1 MKFAFAADLHLSK
14 YSQDKVEETTG
25 LSERLYGIRN
35 VIYDIAEYCL
45 SEKISVIVLGG
56 DLLHG
61 KSIIYTVAMGVLTE
75 YFRSY
80 PSLNFIIIDG
90 NHDLSD
96 KGDEAVSALMSLD
109 NELNVERITTPTLKG
124 NIMFIPYSTKVVEEV
139 KKNSAKYLVSHFGL
153 NEAVLNSGTSIV
165 SDIGLKDL
173 KGYKYVLLGHYHLP
187 QEIIRDDICVYY
199 AGSVV
204 QLDWGEKH
212 EEKRFLIVDT
222 ENDFIETVP
231 TKGYIKHFEFELTS
245 KNKAEVLEKARSVK
259 KNGHHVNIKKIEEMN
274 TEDIEGEFRVV
285 DRTEKDVTDRGLSST
300 MSMRDKLYRYME
312 IRKIEEDLKVMYEKV
327 AIDLISS
334 CEDLVERVEK

>member
-14 YSQDKVEETTG
+14 YSQDKIEETTG

-35 VIYDIAEYCL
+35 VMYDIAEFCL
-45 SEKISVIVLGG
+45 SQKIGVVVLGG

-61 KSIIYTVAMGVLTE
+61 KSIIYTIAMGVLTE

-109 NELNVERITTPTLKG
+109 NELNVERILTPTLKG
-124 NIMFIPYSTKVVEEV
+124 NVMFIPYSTKVVDEV
-139 KKNSAKYLVSHFGL
+139 KGNSAKYLVSHFGL

-165 SDIGLKDL
+165 SDVGLKGL
-173 KGYKYVLLGHYHLP
+173 KGYRYALLGHYHLP
-187 QEIIRDDICVYY
+187 QEIIGDALCVYY

-212 EEKRFLIVDT
+212 EVKRFLVVDT
-222 ENDFIETVP
+222 DNDVVDSVP
-231 TKGYIKHFEFELTS
+231 TKGYIKHFEFEVTPE
-245 KNKAEVLEKARSVK
+245 NKTEVLEKARRAK
-259 KNGHHVNIKKIEEMN
+259 KDGHHVNIKKIEEVN
-274 TEDIEGEFRVV
+274 TEDIEDEFRVV

-300 MSMRDKLYRYME
+300 MSLRDKIYKYME
-312 IRKIEEDLKVMYEKV
+312 IRKVGEDEKVSYEKV

-334 CEDLVERVEK
+334 CEELITGLEK

>member
-1 MKFAFAADLHLSK
+1 MKFVFAADLHLSK

-35 VIYDIAEYCL
+35 VMYDIAEYCIAQ
-45 SEKISVIVLGG
+45 KIKVVVFGG

-61 KSIIYTVAMGVLTE
+61 KSVIYTIAMGVLTQ

-80 PSLNFIIIDG
+80 PSLKFIIIDG

-109 NELNVERITTPTLKG
+109 NEPNVTRILTPTLQG
-124 NIMFIPYSTKVVEEV
+124 NIMFIPYSTKVVDEV

-165 SDIGLKDL
+165 SDIGLKNL

-187 QEIIRDDICVYY
+187 QEIIRDDTCVYY
-199 AGSVV
+199 AGSIV

-212 EEKRFLIVDT
+212 EEKRFLVVDI
-222 ENDFIETVP
+222 DKDIIESIP
-231 TKGYIKHFEFELTS
+231 TKGYIKHFEFKITPENRT
-245 KNKAEVLEKARSVK
+245 EVLEKARK
-259 KNGHHVNIKKIEEMN
+259 AKGDGHHVNIRKVEEVD
-274 TEDIEGEFRVV
+274 TEDIENEFRVI

-300 MSMRDKLYRYME
+300 MSMRDKMDRYME
-312 IRKIEEDLKVMYEKV
+312 IKKVKEGEKDLYAKV

-334 CEDLVERVEK
+334 CGDLEVER